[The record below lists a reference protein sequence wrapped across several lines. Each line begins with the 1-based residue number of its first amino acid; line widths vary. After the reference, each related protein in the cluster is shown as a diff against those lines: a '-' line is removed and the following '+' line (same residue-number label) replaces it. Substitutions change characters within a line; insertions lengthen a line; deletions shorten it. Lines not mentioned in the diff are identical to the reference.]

1 MATGT
6 HGGEKL
12 GGVKPAREKPAR
24 SWKRWL
30 FPVGAVGLI
39 VAAILSPAFLLNTAA
54 RLQPYDVAKDIAYAD
69 GSRRRLDVYRPS
81 NARQVPIQ
89 APIQAPVIVF
99 FYGGS
104 WQTGSKETYLFL
116 AATLAARGFV
126 VIVPDYRVYPE
137 VKFPDFLGDGAKA
150 VRWAKD
156 NAAAYGGDPSRVF
169 IMGHSAGAYIAAM
182 LTIDEQ
188 WLHGV
193 GLDPLR
199 DVVGLIGVSGP
210 YDFLPLKDEVLKT
223 IFGGDRQPQTQ
234 PITFAVGRKPP
245 ALLITGA
252 GDDVVN
258 PGNSTRLA
266 DKLRS
271 QGNTATDTV
280 YARFGHTSILL
291 SLAPFLAERFALV
304 RDIDAFTARTRT
316 ANAGGS

>member
-1 MATGT
+1 MVTEA
-6 HGGEKL
+6 HGAEKS
-12 GGVKPAREKPAR
+12 GDKKPPR

-30 FPVGAVGLI
+30 FPAGAVGLI

-54 RLQPYDVAKDIAYAD
+54 RIQPYDVAKDIAYAD
-69 GSRRRLDVYRPS
+69 GSRRRLDVYRPG
-81 NARQVPIQ
+81 NARP
-89 APIQAPVIVF
+89 APVIVF

-116 AATLAARGFV
+116 AATLAARGYV
-126 VIVPDYRVYPE
+126 VVVPDYRVYPE

-156 NAAAYGGDPSRVF
+156 NAGAYGGDPSQVF
-169 IMGHSAGAYIAAM
+169 VMGHSAGAYIAAM
-182 LTIDEQ
+182 LVIDEE

-223 IFGGDRQPQTQ
+223 IFGGDRQRQTQ

-245 ALLITGA
+245 ALLIA
-252 GDDVVN
+252 GQADDVVN
-258 PGNSTRLA
+258 PANSTRLA

-271 QGNTATDTV
+271 QGNTVIDTV
-280 YARFGHTSILL
+280 YERFGHVSILL
-291 SLAPFLAERFALV
+291 SFAPFLSERFPLV
-304 RDIDAFTARTRT
+304 RDIDAFAARTRT
-316 ANAGGS
+316 ASAGGASARRSE